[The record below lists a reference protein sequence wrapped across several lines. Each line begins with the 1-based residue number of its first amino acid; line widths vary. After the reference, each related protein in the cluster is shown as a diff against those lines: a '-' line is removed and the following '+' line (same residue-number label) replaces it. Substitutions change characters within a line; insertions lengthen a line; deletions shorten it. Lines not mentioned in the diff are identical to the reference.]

1 MRAWPFAFFS
11 LALSI
16 AVAAAVASQGCGGP
30 ASQGGRPPEAAPST
44 ASAAPSEG
52 PGPAVL
58 LPSGLQIRSELARTE
73 EERAQ
78 GLMYRAE
85 MPKDAGMVFLFDSE
99 DVRPFWMKNC
109 HFPLD
114 IVHTR
119 SDGTVV
125 DVLENVPPC
134 AADPCPS
141 YPPAAKGDTVL
152 ELNAGV
158 ARANGVRAGAKLKY
172 LRVPGR

>member
-1 MRAWPFAFFS
+1 MRASPFASFA
-11 LALSI
+11 LAL
-16 AVAAAVASQGCGGP
+16 AVVLPGCGGP
-30 ASQGGRPPEAAPST
+30 ASQGGRRPEAAPST
-44 ASAAPSEG
+44 ASSAPSAE
-52 PGPAVL
+52 PGPAVV
-58 LPSGLQIRSELARTE
+58 LPSGLQVRTELARTE

-78 GLMYRAE
+78 GLMFRAE
-85 MPKDAGMVFLFDSE
+85 MPKDAGMIFLFDSE
-99 DVRPFWMKNC
+99 ELRPFWMKNC

-141 YPPAAKGDTVL
+141 YAPAAKGDTVL

-158 ARANGVRAGAKLKY
+158 AKANGVRAGAKLKY